1 MMLSKFNNY
10 TLANNKYGHFINIQY
25 PYEEMQSQSLFI
37 EGRKEDIASRITAL
51 VDQFKNK
58 KEVML
63 SGFETNNC
71 IITGN
76 GIYVSNLL
84 EYKLIAS
91 IPFSIQV
98 DNTIVQ
104 ILGHCHSKMV
114 H

>member
-1 MMLSKFNNY
+1 
-10 TLANNKYGHFINIQY
+10 
-25 PYEEMQSQSLFI
+25 
-37 EGRKEDIASRITAL
+37 
-51 VDQFKNK
+51 
-58 KEVML
+58 ML